1 MSPAARP
8 RFVLYDRDGCH
19 LCAEARA
26 QLERLAPVLDFD
38 VTVRDVDADPALA
51 ARYGERVPVVAFGAE
66 ESAEEIIAAPFEP
79 PALRVAIARAISR

>member
-1 MSPAARP
+1 MSAAARP

-38 VTVRDVDADPALA
+38 VTVLDVDADPALA

-66 ESAEEIIAAPFEP
+66 EIIAAPFEP
-79 PALRVAIARAISR
+79 PALRVAIARALSR